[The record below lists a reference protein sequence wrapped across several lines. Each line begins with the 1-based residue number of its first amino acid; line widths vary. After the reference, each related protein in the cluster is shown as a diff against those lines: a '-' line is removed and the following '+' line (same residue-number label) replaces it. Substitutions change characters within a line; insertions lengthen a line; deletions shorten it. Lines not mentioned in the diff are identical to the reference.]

1 MWKLAAAMHLR
12 MKITHM
18 QHKSF
23 SDIEFPIFTITASYK
38 RIWDEFGVKYIETE
52 SGTYILDNKHM
63 EGDTLGERR
72 LRIKNGLRYT
82 PRKVYYNITQLI
94 KSNNKTYIDN
104 TGSVFTYRKTRN
116 VPLKYYRV
124 MDVVH
129 MDAGCILLIKN
140 INFKL
145 RVSCKDAYAIK
156 YIGLLCTDTGYILYD
171 TSDEKKKDT
180 TRKI

>member
-1 MWKLAAAMHLR
+1 
-12 MKITHM
+12 M
-18 QHKSF
+18 QHKTF
-23 SDIEFPIFTITASYK
+23 SDIEFPIFTITPTYK
-38 RIWDEFGVKYIETE
+38 RIWDEFGVKYIETD
-52 SGTYILDNKHM
+52 SGTYILDNKNM
-63 EGDTLGERR
+63 KGDNLGERR
-72 LRIKNGLRYT
+72 LRIKNGSRYI
-82 PRKVYYNITQLI
+82 PRKVYHSITQLI

-116 VPLKYYRV
+116 VPLRYYKV

-129 MDAGCILLIKN
+129 REEGCILLIKN

-145 RVSCKDAYAIK
+145 RVSCKDAYDIK
-156 YIGLLCTDTGYILYD
+156 YIGLLNTDTGYILYD